1 MIVTATLVA
10 LPLLVIALAAR
21 RLRSDL
27 EEAAW
32 RMMAVAMLAAPLAS
46 FLPKFD
52 IGFSIPFVNAAPLFT
67 LTQPELPTDSAVSIA
82 GVLYGIVALVFLARL
97 AIAAASAWKLRRNAK
112 PFGPAYLSPSL
123 RLPVT
128 AGVFAPAILLP
139 ADAPMW
145 SAAKLAAVLAHERA
159 HVTRRDPLWRF
170 IGRLATAVCW
180 FHPLAWLAA
189 RSIERIAEERADQE
203 AVAVTGNRHEYAD
216 VILDFLRAMTGDPR
230 RILAAGILDGR
241 AVGARIDAILQPPR
255 TRRSRPATRILLATL
270 VAAAIITTGM
280 TRNDTPP
287 PQTMHRAART
297 AQQQRADEEFFRK
310 RDEIR
315 NFTRE
320 YIRNTSRSLTRGLFR
335 GLISR

>member
-1 MIVTATLVA
+1 MIVTSTLVA
-10 LPLLVIALAAR
+10 LPLLVIALVAR

-27 EEAAW
+27 EEVAW
-32 RMMAVAMLAAPLAS
+32 RMMAIAMLAAPLAS
-46 FLPKFD
+46 FLPKID
-52 IGFSIPFVNAAPLFT
+52 IGFSIPFVNTEPLFT
-67 LTQPELPTDSAVSIA
+67 STQPELPTDSDVSIA
-82 GVLYGIVALVFLARL
+82 GVLYGIVALLFLARL
-97 AIAAASAWKLRRNAK
+97 AIAAASAWKLRRDAK
-112 PFGPAYLSPSL
+112 PFGLAYLSPSL

-139 ADAPMW
+139 ADAPAW

-189 RSIERIAEERADQE
+189 KSIERIAEERADQE
-203 AVAVTGNRHEYAD
+203 AVAVTGNRPEYAN

-241 AVGARIDAILQPPR
+241 AVGARIDAILQPRR
-255 TRRSRPATRILLATL
+255 TRRSRLTTRVLLATL

-280 TRNDTPP
+280 TTNDAPP
-287 PQTMHRAART
+287 PERLHRAIRT
-297 AQQQRADEEFFRK
+297 EQQQRADEEFFRK

-315 NFTRE
+315 NVTRE
-320 YIRNTSRSLTRGLFR
+320 HIRNTARALTRGLFR
-335 GLISR
+335 HFISH

>member
-1 MIVTATLVA
+1 MIVTSTLVA

-52 IGFSIPFVNAAPLFT
+52 IGFSIPFVNAEPLFT
-67 LTQPELPTDSAVSIA
+67 LTQPELPTDSDVSIA
-82 GVLYGIVALVFLARL
+82 GVLYGMVALLFLARL

-112 PFGPAYLSPSL
+112 PFGLAYLSTSL

-145 SAAKLAAVLAHERA
+145 SAPKLAAVLAHERA

-189 RSIERIAEERADQE
+189 KSIERIAEERADQE

-230 RILAAGILDGR
+230 RVLAAGILDGR
-241 AVGARIDAILQPPR
+241 AAGARIDAILQPPR

-270 VAAAIITTGM
+270 VAAAIIATGM
-280 TRNDTPP
+280 IRNDAP
-287 PQTMHRAART
+287 PQMLHRAVRT

-320 YIRNTSRSLTRGLFR
+320 HIRNTTRALTRGILR